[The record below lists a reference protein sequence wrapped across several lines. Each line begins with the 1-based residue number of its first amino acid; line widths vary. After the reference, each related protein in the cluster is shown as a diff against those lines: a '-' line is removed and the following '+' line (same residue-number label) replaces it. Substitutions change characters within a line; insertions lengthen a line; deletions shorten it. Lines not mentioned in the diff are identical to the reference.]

1 MTSVAAEM
9 NQFATGLAEI
19 ATSAA
24 AIEFIEGIFDTV
36 AGVIDRLEQPALNLA
51 EALLDVGNA
60 VNAAFGPQLASG
72 LASMV
77 DNFAAF
83 LSAAAESGQAV
94 AWVEGAL
101 QVFSQLG
108 DVVGSLVGIFQSIGQ
123 AATAS
128 GENMLGAFAGVLA
141 TLDEVLASS
150 AGQDFLAGF
159 FDTLNALG
167 DAVPGDWCASRSA
180 RRARTDHLRVAADA
194 WTGPVHGHF
203 CARRRAGEPGS
214 GL

>member
-1 MTSVAAEM
+1 
-9 NQFATGLAEI
+9 
-19 ATSAA
+19 
-24 AIEFIEGIFDTV
+24 
-36 AGVIDRLEQPALNLA
+36 
-51 EALLDVGNA
+51 
-60 VNAAFGPQLASG
+60 
-72 LASMV
+72 MV

-167 DAVPGDWCASRSA
+167 DALYPVIGALAEALAGLAPIISESLLTLGPALSTVISA
-180 RRARTDHLRVAADA
+180 LGEGLAKDRKSTRLNSSHVAISYAVFCLKKKTTSTIIRA
-194 WTGPVHGHF
+194 F
-203 CARRRAGEPGS
+203 
-214 GL
+214 